1 MKKSLSIAILVIQL
15 FGCVLTCR
23 SQGIIK
29 AEGTKL
35 VDGSGKPILLRGMG
49 LGGWMLQEGYML
61 KINDQGQQHKIK
73 ERIADV
79 IGAEKTKEFYKAWLY
94 NHTQKIDIDSMHS
107 WGFNSVRLPM
117 HYNLY
122 TLPIEE
128 EPVAGQQTWLQQG
141 FDITDSLL
149 AWCKANNMYL
159 ILDLHAAPGGQGNDL
174 NISDRDPSKPSLW
187 ESEANQEKTIALWKE
202 LATRYANQPWIGGYD
217 ILNEPNIGFT
227 DPVKDRNGINE
238 EKNIPLKNLY
248 TRITHAIRQVDTNH
262 TIIIEG
268 NGWGNNYNGLMPL
281 WDKNMVLSFHKY
293 WSFNDQ
299 ESISK
304 ALAFRKIFNVPIWYG
319 ETGENSNVWFT
330 QAIQMF
336 ETNDIGW
343 CWWPLKKIGFNNPLE
358 IKKPAGYDKLLSY
371 WKDKKRKPANA
382 EAYSILM
389 QLAANAGLANT
400 IYHKDVVDAMFR
412 QPFSDETLPFT
423 NSVVKNGTV
432 INAVDYDL
440 GKNGFAYYDT
450 DTADY
455 WVSGK
460 PGKGNNGNVYRNDG
474 VDIFA
479 DSSLAEQY
487 YVGDMA
493 AGEWLQYLLHIA
505 ESGTYNIEVLF
516 KVKSGQKSLT
526 IGVDQKTLQTIIL
539 PVAASTDKWQKALFK
554 NLVLPGG
561 EVKLRIGT
569 PTGGMQI
576 QSLKFVKIK

>member
-1 MKKSLSIAILVIQL
+1 MKKSFSIAIIVIQL
-15 FGCVLTCR
+15 FGFGLTCK
-23 SQGIIK
+23 SQGFIK

-35 VDGSGKPILLRGMG
+35 VDGSGKPVLLRGMG
-49 LGGWMLQEGYML
+49 LGGWMVQEGYML
-61 KINDQGQQHKIK
+61 KINDEGQQHKIK
-73 ERIADV
+73 QRITDV
-79 IGAEKTKEFYKAWLY
+79 IGAEKTKAFYKAWLY

-174 NISDRDPSKPSLW
+174 NIADRDPSKPSLW
-187 ESEANQEKTIALWKE
+187 ESEANQEKTIALWKK
-202 LATRYANQPWIGGYD
+202 LATHYANEPWIGGYD

-227 DPVKDRNGINE
+227 DPVKDRNGLNE

-248 TRITHAIRQVDTNH
+248 TRITQAIRQVDTNH

-268 NGWGNNYNGLMPL
+268 NGWGNNYNGLMPV

-293 WSFNDQ
+293 WNFNDQ
-299 ESISK
+299 ESINK
-304 ALAFRKIFNVPIWYG
+304 ALAFRKIFNAPVWYG

-330 QAIQMF
+330 EAIRLF

-343 CWWPLKKIGFNNPLE
+343 CWWPLKKLGYNNPLE
-358 IKKPAGYDKLLSY
+358 IKKPAGYDKLLRY
-371 WKDKKRKPANA
+371 WKDKKVKPGSD

-389 QLAANAGLANT
+389 KLASNAGLANT
-400 IYHKDVVDAMFR
+400 IYHKDVIDAMFR
-412 QPFSDETLPFT
+412 QPFSNETLPFT
-423 NSVVKNGTV
+423 NAMVKNGTV

-450 DTADY
+450 DTANY

-460 PGKGNNGNVYRNDG
+460 PGKGNNGDVYRNDG

-479 DSSLAEQY
+479 DVSQAGDY
-487 YVGDMA
+487 YVGDMTA
-493 AGEWLQYLLHIA
+493 REWLQYSLNIA
-505 ESGTYNIEVLF
+505 EGGTYHIEVLF
-516 KVKSGQKSLT
+516 KVKSGKKSLT
-526 IGVDQKTLQTIIL
+526 IGVDQKTLQTMVL
-539 PVAASTDKWQKALFK
+539 PSIAGTGKWQKAYFK
-554 NLVLPGG
+554 NVVLPGG
-561 EVKLRIGT
+561 EVKLRLGT
-569 PTGGMQI
+569 TTGGMQVK
-576 QSLKFVKIK
+576 SLKFVKIK

>member
-1 MKKSLSIAILVIQL
+1 MKKSFSIAILVIQL
-15 FGCVLTCR
+15 FGFGLTCK
-23 SQGIIK
+23 SQGFIK

-35 VDGSGKPILLRGMG
+35 VDGSGKPVLLRGMG
-49 LGGWMLQEGYML
+49 LGGWMVQEGYML
-61 KINDQGQQHKIK
+61 KINDEGQQHKIK
-73 ERIADV
+73 QRITDV
-79 IGAEKTKEFYKAWLY
+79 IGAEKTKAFYKAWLY

-174 NISDRDPSKPSLW
+174 NIADRDPSKPSLW
-187 ESEANQEKTIALWKE
+187 ESEANQEKTIALWKK
-202 LATRYANQPWIGGYD
+202 LATRYANEPWIGGYD

-227 DPVKDRNGINE
+227 DPVKDRNGLNE

-248 TRITHAIRQVDTNH
+248 TRITQAIRQVDTNH

-293 WSFNDQ
+293 WNFNDQ

-304 ALAFRKIFNVPIWYG
+304 ALAFRKIFNAPVWYG

-330 QAIQMF
+330 EAIHLF

-343 CWWPLKKIGFNNPLE
+343 CWWPLKKIGYNNPLE
-358 IKKPAGYDKLLSY
+358 IKKPAGYDKLLRY
-371 WKDKKRKPANA
+371 WKDKKVKPGSD

-389 QLAANAGLANT
+389 KLATNAGLANT
-400 IYHKDVVDAMFR
+400 IYHKDVIDAMFR
-412 QPFSDETLPFT
+412 QPFSNETLPFT
-423 NSVVKNGTV
+423 NAMVKNGTV
-432 INAVDYDL
+432 INAVDYNL

-450 DTADY
+450 DTANY

-460 PGKGNNGNVYRNDG
+460 PGKGNNGDVYRNDG

-479 DSSLAEQY
+479 DVSQAGDY
-487 YVGDMA
+487 YVGDMTA
-493 AGEWLQYLLHIA
+493 SEWLQYSLNIA
-505 ESGTYNIEVLF
+505 EGGTYHIEVLF
-516 KVKSGQKSLT
+516 KVKSGKKSLT
-526 IGVDQKTLQTIIL
+526 IGADQKTLQTMVL
-539 PVAASTDKWQKALFK
+539 PSIAGTGKWQKAYFK
-554 NLVLPGG
+554 NVVLPGG
-561 EVKLRIGT
+561 EVKLRLGT
-569 PTGGMQI
+569 TTGGMQVK
-576 QSLKFVKIK
+576 SLKFVKIK

>member
-1 MKKSLSIAILVIQL
+1 MKKSFSIAIIVIQL
-15 FGCVLTCR
+15 FGFGLTCK
-23 SQGIIK
+23 SQGFIK

-35 VDGSGKPILLRGMG
+35 VDGSGKPVLLRGMG
-49 LGGWMLQEGYML
+49 LGGWMVQEGYML
-61 KINDQGQQHKIK
+61 KINDEGQQHKIK
-73 ERIADV
+73 QRIADV
-79 IGAEKTKEFYKAWLY
+79 IGAEKTKAFYKAWLY

-128 EPVAGQQTWLQQG
+128 EPVANQQTWLQQG

-174 NISDRDPSKPSLW
+174 NIADRDPSKPSLW
-187 ESEANQEKTIALWKE
+187 ESEANQEKTIALWKK
-202 LATRYANQPWIGGYD
+202 LATRYANEPWIGGYD

-227 DPVKDRNGINE
+227 DPVKDRNGLNE

-248 TRITHAIRQVDTNH
+248 TRITQAIRQVDTNH

-293 WSFNDQ
+293 WNFNDQ

-304 ALAFRKIFNVPIWYG
+304 ALAFRKIFNAPVWYG

-330 QAIQMF
+330 EAIRLF

-343 CWWPLKKIGFNNPLE
+343 CWWPLKKLGYNNPLE
-358 IKKPAGYDKLLSY
+358 IKKPSGYDKLLGY
-371 WKDKKRKPANA
+371 WKDKKVKPGSD

-389 QLAANAGLANT
+389 KLATNAGLANT
-400 IYHKDVVDAMFR
+400 IYHKDVIDAMFR
-412 QPFSDETLPFT
+412 QPFSNETLPFT
-423 NSVVKNGTV
+423 NAMVKNGTV

-450 DTADY
+450 DTANY

-460 PGKGNNGNVYRNDG
+460 PGKGNNGDVYRNDG
-474 VDIFA
+474 VDVFA
-479 DSSLAEQY
+479 DVSQAGDY
-487 YVGDMA
+487 YVGDMTA
-493 AGEWLQYLLHIA
+493 NEWLQYSLNTA
-505 ESGTYNIEVLF
+505 EGGTYHIEVLF
-516 KVKSGQKSLT
+516 KVEIGKKSLT
-526 IGVDQKTLQTIIL
+526 IGVNQKTLQTMVL
-539 PVAASTDKWQKALFK
+539 PSIAGTGKWQKAYFK
-554 NLVLPGG
+554 NVVLPGG
-561 EVKLRIGT
+561 EVKLRLGT
-569 PTGGMQI
+569 TTGGMQI
-576 QSLKFVKIK
+576 KSLKFVKIK